1 MQNVFHT
8 AWQMVSSGVDHLWY
22 KCPNQDLL
30 CCQDMVGLTHEQALY
45 VLINR
50 MVQSNMKR
58 QNRQISV
65 KNVTLM
71 SAKTVSIDITPVFN
85 LKGDRLCDIFAMKV
99 TFFCLIIC
107 F

>member
-1 MQNVFHT
+1 
-8 AWQMVSSGVDHLWY
+8 
-22 KCPNQDLL
+22 
-30 CCQDMVGLTHEQALY
+30 MVGLTHEQALY

-71 SAKTVSIDITPVFN
+71 SAKTVSIDIIPVFN
-85 LKGDRLCDIFAMKV
+85 LKGGRLYDIFAMKV
-99 TFFCLIIC
+99 TFFWLIIC